1 MASFSASQ
9 RYLSTR
15 GGSYGLSFEEVVLK
29 GLASDNGLFIPEE
42 IPSLPLDWQ
51 RDWLKL
57 SFEELA
63 FRIFSLYI
71 SPAEIQPAALKDII
85 QKSYSTFRV
94 PEIAPTV
101 TLDNERK
108 LYLLELFH
116 GPTLAFKD
124 VALQFLGNLLEF
136 FLIRKNES
144 KVGKAR
150 DHLTVIT
157 ATSGDTGSAA
167 IYGLRGKKDVSL
179 FVMFP
184 DAKISPIQ
192 EAQMTTV
199 PDVNVHCLNIDGTF
213 DDCQDYVKLL
223 FADEQM
229 NTNYHL
235 TTPNSVNF
243 ARILA
248 QITYYFASFFSLIRS
263 ASFDPSKDIIRF
275 VTPTGNFGDILAGY
289 FAKRMGLP
297 IQKLVIATN
306 ENDILHRFWQT
317 GSYEKHPVHGK
328 EVQGGIEEDGAKAHP
343 EGVKETLSPAM
354 DILVSSNFERLLWF
368 LAFEVQSKDALSLDG
383 KRKAAGEKVKEWQN
397 DLKIKG
403 GFSVDQKI
411 LDAAKQDFASE
422 RVSDQE
428 IISTI
433 RNVYKW
439 PGTPGDKGYI
449 LDPHS
454 AIGISAALRS
464 AKEAQ
469 GVHHVS
475 LATAHPA
482 KFGRAVE
489 MALGEEEGFH
499 FKDVLPPQFVGL
511 EDLPRRVTH
520 VKKSDGLDGVRR
532 VIVEEVRKELEANGS
547 AS

>member
-1 MASFSASQ
+1 
-9 RYLSTR
+9 
-15 GGSYGLSFEEVVLK
+15 
-29 GLASDNGLFIPEE
+29 
-42 IPSLPLDWQ
+42 
-51 RDWLKL
+51 
-57 SFEELA
+57 
-63 FRIFSLYI
+63 
-71 SPAEIQPAALKDII
+71 
-85 QKSYSTFRV
+85 
-94 PEIAPTV
+94 
-101 TLDNERK
+101 
-108 LYLLELFH
+108 
-116 GPTLAFKD
+116 
-124 VALQFLGNLLEF
+124 
-136 FLIRKNES
+136 
-144 KVGKAR
+144 
-150 DHLTVIT
+150 
-157 ATSGDTGSAA
+157 
-167 IYGLRGKKDVSL
+167 
-179 FVMFP
+179 
-184 DAKISPIQ
+184 
-192 EAQMTTV
+192 
-199 PDVNVHCLNIDGTF
+199 
-213 DDCQDYVKLL
+213 
-223 FADEQM
+223 
-229 NTNYHL
+229 
-235 TTPNSVNF
+235 
-243 ARILA
+243 
-248 QITYYFASFFSLIRS
+248 
-263 ASFDPSKDIIRF
+263 
-275 VTPTGNFGDILAGY
+275 
-289 FAKRMGLP
+289 MGLP

-482 KFGRAVE
+482 KFSRAVE